1 MEHISLCDN
10 SDSSDTLHSTRLKM
24 DRAKLDVPQ
33 ESLVGRGVS
42 LFARGLPVS
51 ILPANRLQNKDYN
64 GTMGQGGGEVKG
76 L

>member
-1 MEHISLCDN
+1 MEHISLCDT

-42 LFARGLPVS
+42 LFAL
-51 ILPANRLQNKDYN
+51 AFQ
-64 GTMGQGGGEVKG
+64 
-76 L
+76 